1 MKNSIRNKWQQA
13 LARNRQALGTR
24 TAKVGGYSFVLSLV
38 VLAILIAVNVLA
50 SKLPASWTQWDISA
64 AQLYSLT
71 SDTKVVVTNL
81 QQDVTIYWISQAGKE
96 DTVIQKLLDRYA
108 ELSDHITVVKKDP
121 DVYPT
126 FAQQYTD
133 ETVANN
139 SLVVESGDKS
149 RYIGYDNIY
158 QVDAGDYY
166 TGGSV
171 SQSFDGEGQITSA
184 IDYVISTD
192 LPKVY
197 LLSGHG
203 EAALSDAFSDELQR
217 ANYDTVADF
226 SLLNVDAVPEDCD
239 VLLINAPTSD
249 ISDEELTMLRTYLQG
264 GGKLTVLSGPQKD
277 TDLPNLDAL
286 LTDYGVTV
294 QNGVVVDNNRDY
306 YAFTAPYVLM
316 PEIQSSDITDPLKEG
331 DYHVIVPIAA
341 GLTVGEN
348 TNGATVTELLKTSS
362 DQSFS
367 KAAGYA
373 MTTYD
378 KEDGDL
384 DGPFTLAV
392 SVEDPTAGGRLF
404 WVSSDYLLDEM
415 YNSYSSG
422 ANLDFVMNA
431 LTWMIGDTDA
441 VSIRTKSLDY
451 NYLTIS
457 SSSAAWLKVCMIGII
472 PVGFLLLGVDEVLR
486 RRKKV

>member
-1 MKNSIRNKWQQA
+1 MKNSLQNKWQGA
-13 LARNRQALGTR
+13 LARNRQALSTR

-50 SKLPASWTQWDISA
+50 SKLPTSWTQFDISA

-96 DTVIQKLLDRYA
+96 DTVIQKLLDRYQ

-126 FAQQYTD
+126 FAQQYTE
-133 ETVANN
+133 ETVMNN
-139 SLVVESGDKS
+139 SLVVESGDKN
-149 RYIGYDNIY
+149 RYISYDNIY
-158 QVDAGDYY
+158 QYDTGSYY
-166 TGGSV
+166 TTGSV

-184 IDYVISTD
+184 IDYVVSTD
-192 LPKVY
+192 LPQVY

-203 EAALSDAFSDELQR
+203 EAALSETFADELER
-217 ANYDTVADF
+217 SNYETVEDF
-226 SLLNVDAVPEDCD
+226 SLLNVDAIPEECD

-249 ISDEELTMLRTYLQG
+249 ISDEELTMLRSYVQG
-264 GGKLTVLSGPQKD
+264 GGKLVVLSGPQENA
-277 TDLPNLDAL
+277 DLPNLQAL
-286 LTDYGVTV
+286 LSDYGVTV
-294 QNGVVVDNNRDY
+294 NDGVVVDTNRDY

-316 PEIQSSDITDPLKEG
+316 PEIESSDITDPFKDG

-341 GLTVGEN
+341 GLTVGEDN
-348 TNGATVTELLKTSS
+348 GGATVTSLLKTST
-362 DQSFS
+362 DSFS

-378 KEDGDL
+378 KEDGDI

-392 SVEDPTAGGRLF
+392 SVEDANAGGRLL
-404 WVSSDYLLDEM
+404 WVASDYLLDDM

-422 ANLDFVMNA
+422 ANLDFVMNG
-431 LTWMIGDTDA
+431 LSWMIGNTDA
-441 VSIRTKSLDY
+441 VSIRSKSLDY

-472 PVGFLLLGVDEVLR
+472 PVGFLLLGLDEVLR

>member
-1 MKNSIRNKWQQA
+1 M
-13 LARNRQALGTR
+13 ARNRQALTTR

-81 QQDVTIYWISQAGKE
+81 QQDVTIYWISQAGQE

-108 ELSDHITVVKKDP
+108 ELSDHITVEKKDP

-133 ETVANN
+133 ETVTNN
-139 SLVVESGDKS
+139 SLVVVSGDKS

-158 QVDAGDYY
+158 QYDTNSYY
-166 TGGSV
+166 TTGSV

-184 IDYVISTD
+184 IDYVVSTD
-192 LPKVY
+192 LPQVY
-197 LLSGHG
+197 LLGGHG
-203 EAALSDAFSDELQR
+203 EAALSDTFSDELQR
-217 ANYDTVADF
+217 ANYDTVEDF
-226 SLLNVDAVPEDCD
+226 SLLNVDAVPDDCD

-249 ISDEELTMLRTYLQG
+249 ISDEELTMLREYLTG
-264 GGKLTVLSGPQKD
+264 GGKLVVLSGPQKD
-277 TDLPNLDAL
+277 TDLPNLKAL
-286 LTDYGVTV
+286 LADYGVTTAD
-294 QNGVVVDNNRDY
+294 GVVVDNNRDY

-316 PEIQSSDITDPLKEG
+316 PEIQSSDITDPLKDG
-331 DYHVIVPIAA
+331 NYHVIVPIAA
-341 GLTVGEN
+341 GLTVGE
-348 TNGATVTELLKTSS
+348 TDSGATVTSLLETSS
-362 DQSFS
+362 DNSFS

-378 KEDGDL
+378 KEDGDIG
-384 DGPFTLAV
+384 GPFSLAV
-392 SVEDPTAGGRLF
+392 TVEDAAGGRML
-404 WVSSDYLLDEM
+404 WVASDYLLDDM

-422 ANLDFVMNA
+422 ANLDFVMNG
-431 LTWMIGDTDA
+431 LSWMIGDTDA
-441 VSIRTKSLDY
+441 VSIRSKSLDY

>member
-1 MKNSIRNKWQQA
+1 MKNSLQNKWQGA
-13 LARNRQALGTR
+13 LARNRQALSTR

-50 SKLPASWTQWDISA
+50 SKLPTSWTQFDISA

-96 DTVIQKLLDRYA
+96 DTVIQKLLDRYQ

-126 FAQQYTD
+126 FAQQYTE
-133 ETVANN
+133 ETVMNN

-149 RYIGYDNIY
+149 RYISYDNIY
-158 QVDAGDYY
+158 QYDTGSYY
-166 TGGSV
+166 TTGSV

-184 IDYVISTD
+184 IDYVVSTD
-192 LPKVY
+192 LPQVY

-203 EAALSDAFSDELQR
+203 EAALSETFADELER
-217 ANYDTVADF
+217 SNYETVEDF
-226 SLLNVDAVPEDCD
+226 SLLNVDAIPEECD

-249 ISDEELTMLRTYLQG
+249 ISDEELTMLRSYVQG
-264 GGKLTVLSGPQKD
+264 GGKLVVLSGPQENA
-277 TDLPNLDAL
+277 DLPNLQAL
-286 LTDYGVTV
+286 LSDYGVTV
-294 QNGVVVDNNRDY
+294 NDGVVVDTNRDY

-316 PEIQSSDITDPLKEG
+316 PEIESSDITDPLKDG

-341 GLTVGEN
+341 GLTVGEDN
-348 TNGATVTELLKTSS
+348 GGATVTSLLKTST
-362 DQSFS
+362 DSFS

-378 KEDGDL
+378 KEDGDI

-392 SVEDPTAGGRLF
+392 SVEDANAGGRLL
-404 WVSSDYLLDEM
+404 WVASDYLLDDM

-422 ANLDFVMNA
+422 ANLDFVMNG
-431 LTWMIGDTDA
+431 LSWMIGNTDA
-441 VSIRTKSLDY
+441 VSIRSKSLDY

-472 PVGFLLLGVDEVLR
+472 PVGFLLLGLDEVLR

>member
-1 MKNSIRNKWQQA
+1 MKNSLQNKWQGA
-13 LARNRQALGTR
+13 LARNRQALSTR

-50 SKLPASWTQWDISA
+50 SKLPTSWTQFDISA

-96 DTVIQKLLDRYA
+96 DTVIQKLLDRYQ

-133 ETVANN
+133 KTVMNN
-139 SLVVESGDKS
+139 SLVVESGDKN
-149 RYIGYDNIY
+149 RYISYDNIY
-158 QVDAGDYY
+158 QYDTGSYY
-166 TGGSV
+166 TTGSV

-184 IDYVISTD
+184 IDYVVSTD
-192 LPKVY
+192 LPQVY

-203 EAALSDAFSDELQR
+203 EAALSETFADELER
-217 ANYDTVADF
+217 SNYETVEDF
-226 SLLNVDAVPEDCD
+226 SLLNVDAIPEECD

-249 ISDEELTMLRTYLQG
+249 ISDEELTMLRSYVQG
-264 GGKLTVLSGPQKD
+264 GGKLVVLSGPQESA
-277 TDLPNLDAL
+277 DLPNLQAL
-286 LTDYGVTV
+286 LSDYGVTV
-294 QNGVVVDNNRDY
+294 NDAVVVDTNRDY

-316 PEIQSSDITDPLKEG
+316 PEIESSDITAPLKDG

-341 GLTVGEN
+341 GLTVGEDN
-348 TNGATVTELLKTSS
+348 GGATVTSLLKTST
-362 DQSFS
+362 DSFS

-378 KEDGDL
+378 KEDGDI

-392 SVEDPTAGGRLF
+392 SVEDANAGGRLL
-404 WVSSDYLLDEM
+404 WVASDYLLDDM

-422 ANLDFVMNA
+422 ANLDFVMNG
-431 LTWMIGDTDA
+431 LSWMIGNTDA
-441 VSIRTKSLDY
+441 VSIRSKSLDY

-472 PVGFLLLGVDEVLR
+472 PVGFLLLGLDEVLR

>member
-1 MKNSIRNKWQQA
+1 M
-13 LARNRQALGTR
+13 ARNRQALNTR

-50 SKLPASWTQWDISA
+50 SKLPTSWTQFDISA

-126 FAQQYTD
+126 FAQQYTE
-133 ETVANN
+133 ETVTNN

-158 QVDAGDYY
+158 QVDTGSYY
-166 TGGSV
+166 TTGSV

-184 IDYVISTD
+184 IDYVVSTD
-192 LPKVY
+192 LPQVY

-203 EAALSDAFSDELQR
+203 EAEPSQTLSDELQR
-217 ANYDTVADF
+217 SNYETVSDF
-226 SLLNVDAVPEDCD
+226 SLLNVDAIPEDCD

-249 ISDEELTMLRTYLQG
+249 ISDEELTMLQDYITN
-264 GGKLTVLSGPQKD
+264 GGKVVVLSGPQED
-277 TDLPNLDAL
+277 ADLPNLQIL
-286 LTDYGVTV
+286 LTNYGVTFTD
-294 QNGVVVDNNRDY
+294 GVVVDTNRDY
-306 YAFTAPYVLM
+306 YVFTAPYVLM
-316 PEIQSSDITDPLKEG
+316 PEIQSSDITDPLKDG
-331 DYHVIVPIAA
+331 DYHVIVPIAQ
-341 GLTVGEN
+341 GLTVGET
-348 TNGATVTELLKTSS
+348 TNGATVTSLLQTST
-362 DQSFS
+362 DSFS

-378 KEDGDL
+378 KEEGDV

-392 SVEDPTAGGRLF
+392 SVEDSTAGGRLL
-404 WVSSDYLLDEM
+404 WVASDYLLDDM

-422 ANLDFVMNA
+422 ANLDFLMNG

-441 VSIRTKSLDY
+441 VSIRSKSLNY

-457 SSSAAWLKVCMIGII
+457 SSSAAWLKICMIGII

>member
-1 MKNSIRNKWQQA
+1 MKNSLQTKWRAA
-13 LARNRQALGTR
+13 LARNRQALTTR
-24 TAKVGGYSFVLSLV
+24 TARVGGYSFVMSLV

-50 SKLPASWTQWDISA
+50 SKLPTSWTQFDISA

-81 QQDVTIYWISQAGKE
+81 QQDVTIYWICQAGKE
-96 DTVIQKLLDRYA
+96 DTVTEKLLDRYA
-108 ELSDHITVVKKDP
+108 ELSDHIHVEKKDP

-139 SLVVESGDKS
+139 SLVVESGDKN
-149 RYIGYDNIY
+149 RYIGYDQIY
-158 QVDAGDYY
+158 QVEAGDYY
-166 TGGSV
+166 SGGSV

-192 LPKVY
+192 LPQVY

-203 EAALSDAFSDELQR
+203 ESAPSDTLSDELTR
-217 ANYDTVADF
+217 SNYETVSDF
-226 SLLNVDAVPEDCD
+226 SLLNVDAIPDDCD
-239 VLLINAPTSD
+239 LLLINAPTSD
-249 ISDEELTMLRTYLQG
+249 ISDEELTMLRDYVQS
-264 GGKLTVLSGPQKD
+264 GGKLMVLSGPQKD
-277 TDLPNLDAL
+277 ADLPNLQAL
-286 LTDYGVTV
+286 LSDYGVTATD
-294 QNGVVVDNNRDY
+294 GVVVDPNRDY

-316 PEIQSSDITDPLKEG
+316 PKIESSDITDPLTEG
-331 DYHVIVPIAA
+331 DYHVIVPIAQ
-341 GLTVGEN
+341 GLTVGEAS
-348 TNGATVTELLKTSS
+348 NGATVTPLLKTSS
-362 DQSFS
+362 DAFS

-378 KEDGDL
+378 KEDGDT

-392 SVEDPTAGGRLF
+392 STEDASGGRIF
-404 WVSSDYLLDEM
+404 WAASDYLLDDL

-422 ANLDFVMNA
+422 ANLDFVMNGMS
-431 LTWMIGDTDA
+431 WMIGQTDG
-441 VSIRTKSLDY
+441 VSIRSKSLDY

-472 PVGFLLLGVDEVLR
+472 PVCFLLLGVDEVVR

>member
-1 MKNSIRNKWQQA
+1 MKNSLQNKWQGA
-13 LARNRQALGTR
+13 MARNRQALNTR

-50 SKLPASWTQWDISA
+50 SKLPTSWTQFDISA

-126 FAQQYTD
+126 FVQQYTE
-133 ETVANN
+133 ETVTNN

-158 QVDAGDYY
+158 QVDTGSYY
-166 TGGSV
+166 TTGSV

-184 IDYVISTD
+184 IDYVVSTD
-192 LPKVY
+192 LPQVY

-203 EAALSDAFSDELQR
+203 EAEPSQTLSDELQR
-217 ANYDTVADF
+217 SNYETVSDF
-226 SLLNVDAVPEDCD
+226 SLLNVDAIPEDCD

-249 ISDEELTMLRTYLQG
+249 ISDEELTILQDYITN
-264 GGKLTVLSGPQKD
+264 GGKVVVLSGPQED
-277 TDLPNLDAL
+277 ADLPNLQTL
-286 LTDYGVTV
+286 LTNYGVTFTD
-294 QNGVVVDNNRDY
+294 GVVVDTNRDY

-316 PEIQSSDITDPLKEG
+316 PEIQSSDITDPLKDG
-331 DYHVIVPIAA
+331 DYHVIVPIAQ
-341 GLTVGEN
+341 GLTVGET
-348 TNGATVTELLKTSS
+348 TNGATVTSLLQTST
-362 DQSFS
+362 DSFS

-378 KEDGDL
+378 KEEGDV

-392 SVEDPTAGGRLF
+392 SVEDSAAGGRLL
-404 WVSSDYLLDEM
+404 WVASDYLLDDM

-422 ANLDFVMNA
+422 ANLDFLMNG

-441 VSIRTKSLDY
+441 VSIRSKSLDY

-457 SSSAAWLKVCMIGII
+457 SSSAAWLKICMIGII

>member
-1 MKNSIRNKWQQA
+1 MKNSLQNKWQGA
-13 LARNRQALGTR
+13 LARNRQALSTR

-50 SKLPASWTQWDISA
+50 SKLPTSWTQFDISA

-96 DTVIQKLLDRYA
+96 DAVIQKLLDRYQ

-126 FAQQYTD
+126 FAQQYTE
-133 ETVANN
+133 ETVMNN
-139 SLVVESGDKS
+139 SLVVESGDKN
-149 RYIGYDNIY
+149 RYISYDNIY
-158 QVDAGDYY
+158 QYDTGSYY
-166 TGGSV
+166 TTGSV

-184 IDYVISTD
+184 IDYVVSTD
-192 LPKVY
+192 LPQVY

-203 EAALSDAFSDELQR
+203 EAALPETFADELER
-217 ANYDTVADF
+217 SNYETVEDF
-226 SLLNVDAVPEDCD
+226 SLLNVDAIPEECD

-249 ISDEELTMLRTYLQG
+249 ISDEELTMLRSYVQG
-264 GGKLTVLSGPQKD
+264 GGKLVVLSGPQENA
-277 TDLPNLDAL
+277 DLPNLQAL
-286 LTDYGVTV
+286 LSDYGVTV
-294 QNGVVVDNNRDY
+294 NDGVVVDTNRDY

-316 PEIQSSDITDPLKEG
+316 PEIESSDITDPLKDG
-331 DYHVIVPIAA
+331 DYHVIVPIGA
-341 GLTVGEN
+341 GLTVGEDN
-348 TNGATVTELLKTSS
+348 GGATVTSLLKTST
-362 DQSFS
+362 DSFS
-367 KAAGYA
+367 NAAGYA

-378 KEDGDL
+378 KEDGDI

-392 SVEDPTAGGRLF
+392 SVEDANAGGRLL
-404 WVSSDYLLDEM
+404 WVASDYLLDDM

-422 ANLDFVMNA
+422 ANLDFVMNG
-431 LTWMIGDTDA
+431 LSWMIGNTDA
-441 VSIRTKSLDY
+441 VSIRSKSLDY

-472 PVGFLLLGVDEVLR
+472 PVGFLLLGLDEVLR